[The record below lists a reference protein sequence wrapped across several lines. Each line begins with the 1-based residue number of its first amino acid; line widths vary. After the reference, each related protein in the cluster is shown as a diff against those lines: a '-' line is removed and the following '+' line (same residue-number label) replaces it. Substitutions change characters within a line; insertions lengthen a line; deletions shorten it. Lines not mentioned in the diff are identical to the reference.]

1 MINPNYKKKPSEMD
15 IDYIYR
21 MCTNREAYD
30 LTWEALAVILNEEL
44 SASRSESY
52 YRKNYKSGR
61 FRHLQECSV
70 PTKAVMDAKINE
82 ALIGDTEGKPCKSEQ
97 WETMEDLLLAIRK
110 ERVKLRDERTQIGAD
125 VRKLAREESIRE
137 IALECAS
144 LIENRKVLYQPLSIE
159 ETRGGSKSAILEL
172 SDWHYGINVDS
183 YWNTYNPDIAKY
195 RISKLRDEVIR
206 YINFHDVKDLWVVNL
221 ADLICGRIHLTLRL
235 QSRID
240 VITQIMEVSE
250 ILAEFLNDLRDTGCE
265 IHYVSC
271 LDNHS
276 RIEPNKSDSID
287 FESLTRITDWYL
299 VKRLDGIVHF
309 HENKYSHDIITF
321 EVNGY
326 KVAGIHGDRDKPN
339 EVVKHITMMTHNHYD
354 LILTAHLHHFSCDE
368 QNETVVISNG
378 SLMGTDDY
386 AEKLR
391 LSSKPSQ
398 NLIIVSDKSVCEAI
412 HRIILD

>member
-1 MINPNYKKKPSEMD
+1 MIDSNYKKRDSEQD

-21 MCTNREAYD
+21 MCTNREVYD

-44 SASRSESY
+44 GSQRSESY
-52 YRKNYKSGR
+52 YRKNYKNGQ
-61 FRHLQECSV
+61 FRHLYETTVPKKQYFDERIQEAIDVSI
-70 PTKAVMDAKINE
+70 PTEEDAQR
-82 ALIGDTEGKPCKSEQ
+82 L
-97 WETMEDLLLAIRK
+97 TMEELLFTIKK
-110 ERVKLRDERTQIGAD
+110 ERVKLRDERTQLNAN
-125 VRKLAREESIRE
+125 VRKIAREEDIKE
-137 IALECAS
+137 IAYECAS
-144 LIENRKVLYQPLSIE
+144 RVEDRKLLRQLYSFNE
-159 ETRGGSKSAILEL
+159 VREGSKSAILEL
-172 SDWHYGINVDS
+172 SDWHYGIDVNS

-206 YINFHDVKDLWVVNL
+206 YLDFHNVNDLWVVNL

-250 ILAEFLNDLRDTGCE
+250 ILSEFLNDLRSTGCRV
-265 IHYVSC
+265 HYVSC

-276 RIEPNKSDSID
+276 RIEPNKGDSLD

-299 VKRLDGIVHF
+299 TKRLEGIVDF
-309 HENKYSHDIITF
+309 HENTYSQDIITF
-321 EVNGY
+321 EVGGY
-326 KVAGIHGDRDKPN
+326 KIAGIHGDKDKPS
-339 EVVKHITMMTHNHYD
+339 EVVKHITMMTHSHYD

>member
-1 MINPNYKKKPSEMD
+1 MININFKKKDSELD

-21 MCTNREAYD
+21 MCTHREAYN
-30 LTWEALAVILNEEL
+30 LTWEALAVILNDEL
-44 SASRSESY
+44 STHRSESY
-52 YRKNYKSGR
+52 YRKNYKSGH
-61 FRHLQECSV
+61 FRHLQEMSV
-70 PTKAVMDAKINE
+70 PTKAVMDAKIAE
-82 ALIGDTEGKPCKSEQ
+82 ACAGADDKSE
-97 WETMEDLLLAIRK
+97 WETMEDLLFAIKK

-125 VRKLAREESIRE
+125 VRKIAREESIKE

-144 LIENRKVLYQPLSIE
+144 LIENRKFLYQPLSIE
-159 ETRGGSKSAILEL
+159 DNRGGSKSAILEL

-250 ILAEFLNDLRDTGCE
+250 ILAEFLNDLRNTGCE

-276 RIEPNKSDSID
+276 RIEPNKKDSID

-299 VKRLDGIVHF
+299 VKRLDGVVHF
-309 HENKYSHDIITF
+309 HENKYSQDIITF
-321 EVNGY
+321 EVGGY
-326 KVAGIHGDRDKPN
+326 KVAGIHGDKDKPN
-339 EVVKHITMMTHNHYD
+339 EVVKHITMMTHSHYD

-378 SLMGTDDY
+378 SLMGTADY

-391 LSSKPSQ
+391 LSSRPSQ

>member
-1 MINPNYKKKPSEMD
+1 MINPNYKKRDTETD

-21 MCTNREAYD
+21 MCTNREAYS
-30 LTWEALAVILNEEL
+30 LTWEALSIILNGEL
-44 SASRSESY
+44 EYSRSESY
-52 YRKNYKSGR
+52 YRKNYKNGT
-61 FRHLQECSV
+61 FRAQYETTPVTSSYVDEQLKSV
-70 PTKAVMDAKINE
+70 NE
-82 ALIGDTEGKPCKSEQ
+82 QSQFDTMS
-97 WETMEDLLLAIRK
+97 DLLMSIKK
-110 ERVKLRDERTQIGAD
+110 ERVKLRDERTQLNATI
-125 VRKLAREESIRE
+125 RKVAREEDIKE
-137 IALECAS
+137 IAFQCA
-144 LIENRKVLYQPLSIE
+144 ETMNAKKVLPITYAFD
-159 ETRGGSKSAILEL
+159 ETRDGNKSAILQL

-183 YWNTYNPDIAKY
+183 YWNTYNPDIARH

-206 YINFHDVKDLWVVNL
+206 YLDFHNVNELWVVNL

-250 ILAEFLNDLRDTGCE
+250 ILAEFLDDIRNTGCE
-265 IHYVSC
+265 VHYVSC

-276 RIEPNKSDSID
+276 RLEPNKNDSID

-299 VKRLDGIVHF
+299 RKRLNNIVHF
-309 HENKYSHDIITF
+309 HENEYSQDIITF
-321 EVNGY
+321 YIKNY
-326 KVAGIHGDRDKPN
+326 RIAGVHGDKDKPN
-339 EVVKHITMMTHNHYD
+339 EVIKHLTMMTHNHYD